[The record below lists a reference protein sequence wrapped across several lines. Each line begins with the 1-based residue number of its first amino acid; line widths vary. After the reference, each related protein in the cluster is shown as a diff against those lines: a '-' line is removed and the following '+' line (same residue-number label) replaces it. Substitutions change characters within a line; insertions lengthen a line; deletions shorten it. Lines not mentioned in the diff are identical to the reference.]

1 MTFLVHL
8 SYAVISFHLEIHY
21 FLRFTF
27 ALSNI
32 VAVGTWLFLAILA
45 PSIIYIYIYIIICIT
60 YINVF

>member
-1 MTFLVHL
+1 MTFSVHL
-8 SYAVISFHLEIHY
+8 SAVILFHLEIHY

-45 PSIIYIYIYIIICIT
+45 PSIIYIYIIICIT
-60 YINVF
+60 YINVI